1 MLMPHTQG
9 KQSGYLLKV
18 ARRFAVFGI
27 WLTIFYTAAVAQTA
41 QTLSQVEKVYV
52 ESFGNDN
59 VAIELRNRT
68 IEQLQRKGSLE
79 IVKSS
84 RDADAIVRGSGSTWI
99 TGYLST
105 DPRSPSI
112 MRHPIFQGFLS
123 VELIGKNNEP
133 LWSYLETPG
142 KFRAGDITKDLANHL
157 VDKFVGAREEEEA
170 EQPTGTAKETGKVV
184 LAAAGATFPAPLYQ
198 KWFDSFHEHHPSI
211 TITYSPVGS
220 EAGLQELIGGKIDF
234 AASDVRMSDE
244 KMAQASENFLNFA
257 TVIGAVVP
265 VYNLEGIGRNLN
277 FSPDVLAGI
286 YLGKI
291 RKWNDPAIR
300 ELNHGAALPDGDIVV
315 IHRSDGSG
323 TTFAWT
329 DYLSKVSAEWKA
341 TVGRGTSVNWPLGTG
356 AEGNEAVAGKIQQT
370 ANSIGYVELA
380 DALQHELSFGAV
392 RNSAGKFIH
401 ADLASVTA
409 AATEAAGTTGSD
421 TQVSITEAPGKNAY
435 PITTFTWWVVPKDI
449 TGQKRT
455 ALEELE
461 EWMLSSGQKECS
473 ALAYAPL
480 PREIADRER
489 DLLGK
494 LK

>member
-1 MLMPHTQG
+1 MLAVVG
-9 KQSGYLLKV
+9 ILLNICYPS
-18 ARRFAVFGI
+18 AS
-27 WLTIFYTAAVAQTA
+27 AQTA
-41 QTLSQVEKVYV
+41 QTLSQVKKIYV

-59 VAIELRNRT
+59 VAMELRSRT
-68 IEQLQRKGSLE
+68 VEELQKKGKLE
-79 IVKSS
+79 IVQSA
-84 RDADAIVRGSGSTWI
+84 READAIVRGSGSSWI
-99 TGYLST
+99 TGYLTT

-123 VELIGKNNEP
+123 VEFIGKDNEP

-142 KFRAGDITKDLANHL
+142 KFRAGNISKDLADHL
-157 VDKFVGAREEEEA
+157 VDRFVAARKEGEAAQPVGA
-170 EQPTGTAKETGKVV
+170 TKETGRVV
-184 LAAAGATFPAPLYQ
+184 LAAAGATFPAPLYE

-220 EAGLQELIGGKIDF
+220 EAGMRQLIDGKIDF
-234 AASDVRMSDE
+234 AASDVRLTDE
-244 KMAQASENFLNFA
+244 KMSRATGNFLNFA

-265 VYNLEGIGRNLN
+265 VYNLEGIGRNVN

-291 RKWNDPAIR
+291 RKWSDPAIR
-300 ELNHGAALPDGDIVV
+300 ELNHGTALPDEDIVV

-341 TVGRGTSVNWPLGTG
+341 AVGRGTSVSWPLGTG
-356 AEGNEAVAGKIQQT
+356 AEGNEAIATKIQDT
-370 ANSIGYVELA
+370 PNSIGYVELA
-380 DALQHELSFGAV
+380 YALQHELSFGAV

-421 TQVSITEAPGKNAY
+421 TQASITDAPGKNAY

-449 TGQKRT
+449 TGEKRT

-480 PREIADRER
+480 PRAVADREME
-489 DLLGK
+489 LLGK
-494 LK
+494 LKRPIQATP